1 MTGLKARTK
10 RERGIS
16 VIFTAI
22 SLTTIVPLVGLAI
35 DAGILYT
42 VKGKLQMAVDAGALA
57 GARALSRG
65 NDDTTQQNNAK
76 SVAQAYALLNFPSG
90 YFNISPPAFPAGS
103 ITVDESVANQRSV
116 TVSGT
121 VNAPLYFL
129 RWLGDTAAN
138 VSATATAVRRDVNV
152 VIVMDRSGSLANSG
166 SCSGLKSAAVQFVSK
181 FANGR
186 DNLGLVTFATS
197 SANDFAIANNFNT
210 ASPSVTS
217 ILNSLNCTG
226 GTNSAQGLYYGYQQL
241 VGLNQP
247 AALNVVLFFTDGY
260 PNTFTASFPI
270 KSSSSCSSKTNKEG
284 VLAAGYSNPTGAPTS
299 PSAMFGLLSWVGG
312 TQPMS
317 SDLNL
322 PPNPPTSSSGC
333 AYASDFTSVGSD
345 IAYIPNTD
353 VWGNSTNTGYQTVT
367 SDGNGHI
374 AANALNNQNAG
385 WNAADDAG
393 NKIRISTTIPN
404 IHTYSIGLGN
414 SGGIPADFLE
424 RAANDPRAS
433 NYNTNYPA
441 GLYVYAP
448 TSADLSN
455 AFAEVASQILHLSK

>member
-1 MTGLKARTK
+1 MTEKKARTN
-10 RERGIS
+10 REKGIS

-42 VKGKLQMAVDAGALA
+42 VKGRLQMAVDAGALA

-65 NDDTTQQNNAK
+65 NDDSSQQSNAK
-76 SVAQAYALLNFPSG
+76 AVAQAYALLNFPSG
-90 YFNISPPAFPAGS
+90 YFNITPPAFSSGD

-116 TVSGT
+116 TVST
-121 VNAPLYFL
+121 HVSAPLYFL
-129 RWLGDTAAN
+129 RWLGNTAATVN
-138 VSATATAVRRDVNV
+138 ATATAVRRDVNV
-152 VIVMDRSGSLANSG
+152 VIVMDRSGSLQNSG
-166 SCSGLKSAAVQFVSK
+166 SCAGLKSAAVEFVTK

-186 DNLGLVTFATS
+186 DNVGLVTFATS
-197 SANDFAIANNFNT
+197 SANDFSIANNFNT

-217 ILNSLNCTG
+217 ILNSITCTG

-241 VGLNQP
+241 VALNQP
-247 AALNVVLFFTDGY
+247 SALNVVLFFTDGY
-260 PNTFTASFPI
+260 PNTFTGLFPI
-270 KSSSSCSSKTNKEG
+270 KGSSGCTSKADKQG
-284 VLAAGYSNPTGAPTS
+284 VLAAGYSNPLTAPTT

-333 AYASDFTSVGSD
+333 AYASDFTTVGND
-345 IAYIPNTD
+345 ISYIPNSD

-367 SDGNGHI
+367 TDGSGHI
-374 AANALNNQNAG
+374 AANPMNNQNAG
-385 WNAADDAG
+385 WNAADNAAYR
-393 NKIRISTTIPN
+393 IRTSVGIPN

-414 SGGIPADFLE
+414 SGGLPADFLE

-433 NYNTNYPA
+433 NYDTTKPA
-441 GLYVYAP
+441 GIYVYAP

-455 AFAEVASQILHLSK
+455 AFAEVASQILHLAK